1 MKEPGDHRAKLLQQ
15 MRYVER
21 KLAALDARERERER
35 KRETRRKII
44 AGAIVLKH
52 AEENATFAS
61 TLYTL
66 LDRFV
71 LKRDRELFG
80 LPERGNQTEALKS
93 TFARAVT
100 PGSMDHINAANA
112 LSAGTREPSGP

>member
-21 KLAALDARERERER
+21 KLAALDARERERKR

-44 AGAIVLKH
+44 TGAIVLKH

-80 LPERGNQTEALKS
+80 LPERSNQTEALKA
-93 TFARAVT
+93 TFARAVL
-100 PGSMDHINAANA
+100 PGSTDRIDAAHTVHQA
-112 LSAGTREPSGP
+112 TREPSGP